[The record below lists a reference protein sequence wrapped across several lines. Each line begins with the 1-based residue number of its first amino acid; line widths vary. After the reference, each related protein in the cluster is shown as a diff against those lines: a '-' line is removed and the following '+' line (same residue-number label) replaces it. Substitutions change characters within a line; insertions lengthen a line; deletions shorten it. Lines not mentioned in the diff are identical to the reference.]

1 MASLKNLFEST
12 TNNSILCHSINESNS
27 SLMVIFLLFLV
38 LFICFTVYFWFRLL
52 VIDRKLVQQ
61 HNTDKLMNLDLAGK
75 TVVITGANVG
85 IGAQL
90 ALDLASKGL
99 LIKY

>member
-1 MASLKNLFEST
+1 M
-12 TNNSILCHSINESNS
+12 
-27 SLMVIFLLFLV
+27 
-38 LFICFTVYFWFRLL
+38 
-52 VIDRKLVQQ
+52 IDRKLVQQ